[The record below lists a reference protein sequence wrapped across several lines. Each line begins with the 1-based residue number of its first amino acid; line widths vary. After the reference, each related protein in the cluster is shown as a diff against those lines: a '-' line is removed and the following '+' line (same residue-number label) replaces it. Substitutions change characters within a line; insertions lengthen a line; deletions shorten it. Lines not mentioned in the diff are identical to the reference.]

1 MENEVNNLSTIKT
14 DSSINDKDL
23 NNWSEDKG
31 KKMQIY
37 NIFGECILFLE
48 DSLSS
53 ELDVSRKIFIKEEIG
68 KLKKYQ
74 EVYYVPSLLE
84 ITACNGEKQEDK
96 KLIKL

>member
-23 NNWSEDKG
+23 NNWTEDKG